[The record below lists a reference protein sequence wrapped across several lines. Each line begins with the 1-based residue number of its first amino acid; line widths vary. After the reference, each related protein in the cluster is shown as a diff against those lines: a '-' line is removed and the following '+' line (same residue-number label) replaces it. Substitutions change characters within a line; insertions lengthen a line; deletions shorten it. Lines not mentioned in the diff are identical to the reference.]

1 MCSQTEE
8 FFCFDFRISNASKL
22 PAGEG
27 HFMKRI
33 LSFVIAIEIVGLIT
47 ACQTTSTGANTSS
60 QKETLLL
67 QAGFKWKTVTTPK
80 QQERVTALPE
90 GKVSAVKH
98 KGRTYYV
105 YPTATKDRILVG
117 NQAQFN
123 AYKQSLQAQ
132 RNQLIGPVFEEE
144 IHGPHPIQVQ
154 EFDGFG
160 PLGE

>member
-1 MCSQTEE
+1 
-8 FFCFDFRISNASKL
+8 
-22 PAGEG
+22 
-27 HFMKRI
+27 MKRL
-33 LSFVIAIEIVGLIT
+33 LSFVIAIEVLGLIT
-47 ACQTTSTGANTSS
+47 ACQTTSTGANTAS
-60 QKETLLL
+60 QKETLLV
-67 QAGFKWKTVTTPK
+67 QAGFKRKTVTTPK
-80 QQERVTALPE
+80 QQERVSALPE
-90 GKVSAVKH
+90 GKVSAVKF

-105 YPTATKDRILVG
+105 YPTGTKDRILVG

-144 IHGPHPIQVQ
+144 EIHGPRPIQVQ

>member
-1 MCSQTEE
+1 
-8 FFCFDFRISNASKL
+8 
-22 PAGEG
+22 
-27 HFMKRI
+27 MKRI
-33 LSFVIAIEIVGLIT
+33 LSFIIAIEVLGLIT
-47 ACQTTSTGANTSS
+47 ACQTTSTGANTAS

-90 GKVSAVKH
+90 GKVSAVKY

-123 AYKQSLQAQ
+123 AYKQALQAQ
-132 RNQLIGPVFEEE
+132 RTQLTGPVWEAELY
-144 IHGPHPIQVQ
+144 GPYPIQVS